1 MSAVEVDDV
10 TKCYGA
16 LRALDGVSM
25 TVAAGEVFGLVGRN
39 GAGKSTLLRILIGRI
54 APTSG
59 SARVLGHEM
68 PRGLASVRGRI
79 GHVADTQNVYRR
91 ATARENLELFCSLHG
106 LPRRRADEVLAAVR
120 LEDVAARR
128 VKTFSSGMRQRLV
141 LARALL
147 NRPHVLLLDEP
158 SRGCDP
164 WSAQELRELVTA
176 LAGDGTAIVLAT
188 HDLSEV
194 DELCRRVAVL
204 DAGRIAA
211 LGEPGSPDVAL
222 VRP

>member
-1 MSAVEVDDV
+1 VSAVDVDDV
-10 TKCYGA
+10 TKRYGA
-16 LRALDGVSM
+16 LRALDGVSL
-25 TVAAGEVFGLVGRN
+25 TVAAGEVLGLVGRN
-39 GAGKSTLLRILIGRI
+39 GAGKSTLLRILTGRA

-59 SARVLGHEM
+59 TARVLGHEM
-68 PRGLASVRGRI
+68 PRDMASVRGRI
-79 GHVADTQNVYRR
+79 GLVADTQNVYRR
-91 ATARENLELFCSLHG
+91 ATARENLELFCALYG

-120 LEDVAARR
+120 LEDVAGRR
-128 VKTFSSGMRQRLV
+128 VKTFSTGMRQRLV

-158 SRGCDP
+158 GRGLDP
-164 WSAQELRELVTA
+164 WSARELRELVSA
-176 LAGDGTAIVLAT
+176 LAEGGTAIVLAT

-204 DAGRIAA
+204 EAGRVVA
-211 LGEPGSPDVAL
+211 LGEPGSPSVAR